1 MAQVLGMDPQAVRE
15 LAQQLD
21 TSAGQI
27 EQIRSQLT
35 GKLSGTQWTGND
47 AQQFR
52 NDWQSTHVA
61 ALNRVVEA
69 LKQASQT
76 ATRNAAAQEQTSNTL

>member
-1 MAQVLGMDPQAVRE
+1 MAQVIGMDPQAVRE
-15 LAQQLD
+15 LARQLD

-35 GKLSGTQWTGND
+35 SKLSATQWIGND

-52 NDWQSTHVA
+52 SDWQSTHVA

-76 ATRNAAAQEQTSNTL
+76 ANRNAQAQEQTSSQL